1 MFVITVAGLD
11 DAVDASDCSVL
22 VTCATAFWA
31 VPVDVPVAEATAAA
45 WAPVPA
51 GSVFCMGEVNGVSV
65 VAAAEAPA

>member
-1 MFVITVAGLD
+1 MFVIAVTGVD

-22 VTCATAFWA
+22 VTCDRAFWA
-31 VPVDVPVAEATAAA
+31 VPVDVPAAEVTAAA